1 MPHSGVRVR
10 LCERAPCAQ
19 VTRMRTGVVP
29 ARQFRGQVQGSPWHR
44 RSRTLEPSA
53 ALARGSVLPPSSSL
67 AGLAMPP
74 HPWPVPPATPSSASL
89 TVRAASPRS
98 PHPHAPGSLG
108 HGAGGGRDREAS
120 QSLYFNCPAPRPLL
134 EAGRG
139 AGCRSRKHLWF
150 LWGPLKVSLAFC
162 PLGTCVLATTALVK
176 AGPCA
181 HRDPQPGLGHFLP
194 FDIFTTEVSCGDGG
208 VGRSRSQREV
218 GKTRSPPWPSCP
230 HGRLAQR
237 APWADRRRRGAHL
250 ALGDPQV
257 HGFQGPADFSPF

>member
-1 MPHSGVRVR
+1 MPHSSARVR

-74 HPWPVPPATPSSASL
+74 HPWPVPPATPTSASL

-108 HGAGGGRDREAS
+108 HGAGGGGGVTG
-120 QSLYFNCPAPRPLL
+120 RPHNLCIL
-134 EAGRG
+134 IAQHPGHCWRQGGGRG
-139 AGCRSRKHLWF
+139 AD
-150 LWGPLKVSLAFC
+150 
-162 PLGTCVLATTALVK
+162 LGSIS
-176 AGPCA
+176 GFFG
-181 HRDPQPGLGHFLP
+181 GL
-194 FDIFTTEVSCGDGG
+194 
-208 VGRSRSQREV
+208 
-218 GKTRSPPWPSCP
+218 
-230 HGRLAQR
+230 
-237 APWADRRRRGAHL
+237 
-250 ALGDPQV
+250 
-257 HGFQGPADFSPF
+257 

>member
-29 ARQFRGQVQGSPWHR
+29 ARQFHGQVQGSPWHR

-108 HGAGGGRDREAS
+108 HGAGGGRGRDREAS

-139 AGCRSRKHLWF
+139 AGCRSQKHLWF
-150 LWGPLKVSLAFC
+150 LWGPLRVSLAFR

-194 FDIFTTEVSCGDGG
+194 FDIFTAEVSCGDGG
-208 VGRSRSQREV
+208 VGR
-218 GKTRSPPWPSCP
+218 
-230 HGRLAQR
+230 
-237 APWADRRRRGAHL
+237 
-250 ALGDPQV
+250 
-257 HGFQGPADFSPF
+257 

>member
-29 ARQFRGQVQGSPWHR
+29 ACQFRGQVQGSPWHR

-53 ALARGSVLPPSSSL
+53 ALARGSLLPPSSSL

-74 HPWPVPPATPSSASL
+74 HPWPVPPATGSRPPPAL
-89 TVRAASPRS
+89 HRS
-98 PHPHAPGSLG
+98 RCGQLPHAAPTLMLQGAWDTGLG
-108 HGAGGGRDREAS
+108 GRGRDREAS

-139 AGCRSRKHLWF
+139 AGCRSQKHLWF
-150 LWGPLKVSLAFC
+150 LWGPLKVSLAFR

-181 HRDPQPGLGHFLP
+181 RRDPQPGLGHFLP
-194 FDIFTTEVSCGDGG
+194 FDIFTAEVSCGDGG
-208 VGRSRSQREV
+208 VGR
-218 GKTRSPPWPSCP
+218 
-230 HGRLAQR
+230 
-237 APWADRRRRGAHL
+237 
-250 ALGDPQV
+250 
-257 HGFQGPADFSPF
+257 